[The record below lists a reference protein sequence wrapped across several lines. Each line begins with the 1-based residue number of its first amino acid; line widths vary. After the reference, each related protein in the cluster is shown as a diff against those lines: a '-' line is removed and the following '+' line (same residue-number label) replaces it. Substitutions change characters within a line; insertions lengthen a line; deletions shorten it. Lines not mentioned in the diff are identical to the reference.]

1 MTAEYVL
8 LGHEHRLIKQPRQAW
23 EEHLKVAAQSHQP
36 RFSFMTEAHQ
46 RVRYFVVRELPARG
60 EPIPPEFI
68 AQKLDLPLN
77 QVELILNELER
88 HLFFLVRN
96 AAGAVCWAYPV
107 TVEPTPHHLTYST
120 GEQGYAA

>member
-1 MTAEYVL
+1 MNKPIL
-8 LGHEHRLIKQPRQAW
+8 LGRGRQMMPVPSVAW
-23 EEHLKVAAQSHQP
+23 QEHLAQAPQHHQT
-36 RFSFMTEAHQ
+36 RLAFMTEAHH

-68 AQKLDLPLN
+68 AQELGLPLS
-77 QVELILNELER
+77 QVAVILEELER

-96 AAGAVCWAYPV
+96 DRGAVSWAYPV
-107 TVEPTPHHLTYST
+107 TVEPTPHRLTYST